1 MKKVLSFAL
10 ALALVGVCFGQV
22 TITHNGN
29 NVAAGATIEISTD
42 EYGDDVEF
50 ISFDIVNGT
59 SNSINMK
66 VVTTEAD
73 PNGLSIFS
81 VCTAGSCVPRPSSI
95 AFDLAAGS
103 TMDVQVHAKVP
114 SNTPTNTAGLFNI
127 KIEDQSDNSSLFSFQ
142 ARLTFIGTPVSIATV
157 DGETMHVSAYP
168 NPATSMVTVSYTVEG
183 DGAIVL
189 HDVMGRKVMSQRV
202 SGTGTTQID
211 VTNLPKGIYLYGV
224 ESGNRQSAKN
234 KLVVK

>member
-1 MKKVLSFAL
+1 ML
-10 ALALVGVCFGQV
+10 
-22 TITHNGN
+22 
-29 NVAAGATIEISTD
+29 
-42 EYGDDVEF
+42 
-50 ISFDIVNGT
+50 
-59 SNSINMK
+59 
-66 VVTTEAD
+66 
-73 PNGLSIFS
+73 
-81 VCTAGSCVPRPSSI
+81 
-95 AFDLAAGS
+95 
-103 TMDVQVHAKVP
+103 
-114 SNTPTNTAGLFNI
+114 
-127 KIEDQSDNSSLFSFQ
+127 
-142 ARLTFIGTPVSIATV
+142 
-157 DGETMHVSAYP
+157 VSAYP

>member
-22 TITHNGN
+22 TISYYGSNL
-29 NVAAGATIEISTD
+29 AAGATIERSTD
-42 EYGDDVEF
+42 ESGSDVEF
-50 ISFDIVNGT
+50 FSFDILNGT
-59 SNSINMK
+59 PNSIDMK
-66 VVTTEAD
+66 VVTSEIEA
-73 PNGLSIFS
+73 NGMSISS
-81 VCTAGSCVPRPSSI
+81 VCTDICKPGPESKPFS
-95 AFDLAAGS
+95 LAAGAS
-103 TMDVQVHAKVP
+103 MHVEVHAKVP
-114 SNTPTNTAGLFNI
+114 KSTPTNTVGLFNVNI
-127 KIEDQSDNSSLFSFQ
+127 QDTSSGNSLTSFKAQ
-142 ARLTFIGTPVSIATV
+142 LTYTGTPVSIAEV